1 MNQLLQTRKTQLT
14 IAVILTV
21 ALILAVAV
29 SSVFTAWD
37 MIQALFLAILIAACV
52 FITTWIAVRTFY
64 STIKKVVL
72 IVDDEPEIVNIIDIF
87 LGKKGYETLKANS
100 GTACLDILK
109 KQIPDLILLDVNM
122 TPMDGWRT
130 LEQIKNNPNFKS
142 IPVLMLTADT
152 LTTKMAKQYN
162 ICLEDY
168 ITKPFRLEEVYASID
183 SILLR
188 RAKLKETLA
197 LTRKVGIEKE
207 KFCEFATL
215 TQQISFNKKILNM
228 LSISQVVPEQANLNI
243 LDDLLV
249 VDYITIKT
257 RNNEKRAEQLR
268 YEFNAALRGKGLPE
282 LSL

>member
-1 MNQLLQTRKTQLT
+1 MIQPIHAGKTRLA

-21 ALILAVAV
+21 ALILVVAAA
-29 SSVFTAWD
+29 SVFTGWD
-37 MIQALFLAILIAACV
+37 IIQALFLAILIAASV
-52 FITTWIAVRTFY
+52 FITTGIAVRTFCN
-64 STIKKVVL
+64 TTTKIVL

-87 LGKKGYETLKANS
+87 LGKKGYATLKANS

-142 IPVLMLTADT
+142 IPVLMLTADA
-152 LTTKMAKQYN
+152 LTSKTAKRYN

-183 SILLR
+183 SSLLR

-197 LTRKVGIEKE
+197 LTKKVGIEKE

-215 TQQISFNKKILNM
+215 TRQISFNKKILNM
-228 LSISQVVPEQANLNI
+228 ISVPHVVPAQADLNM

-257 RNNEKRAEQLR
+257 RKNEKRAEQLR

>member
-1 MNQLLQTRKTQLT
+1 
-14 IAVILTV
+14 
-21 ALILAVAV
+21 
-29 SSVFTAWD
+29 
-37 MIQALFLAILIAACV
+37 
-52 FITTWIAVRTFY
+52 
-64 STIKKVVL
+64 
-72 IVDDEPEIVNIIDIF
+72 
-87 LGKKGYETLKANS
+87 
-100 GTACLDILK
+100 
-109 KQIPDLILLDVNM
+109 
-122 TPMDGWRT
+122 
-130 LEQIKNNPNFKS
+130 
-142 IPVLMLTADT
+142 MLTADT